1 MNITIVGA
9 GAMGSL
15 FDGLLTEPGHSVTL
29 IDVNEALH
37 ALVRLYETP
46 SLSRC

>member
-15 FDGLLTEPGHSVTL
+15 FDVLRAEPGHSVTL
-29 IDVNEALH
+29 IDVNAPLH
-37 ALVRLYETP
+37 ALVRLHKTP